1 MQIRRATLGMAPA
14 DYVTNCSDCGASLV
28 KARGDQFYHF
38 WPLLGVTA
46 VTLCRDC
53 AGHHC
58 LEAHIAQSEAAAL
71 YQTAANIR
79 ETRSH

>member
-1 MQIRRATLGMAPA
+1 MRITRATLGMAPA
-14 DYVTNCSDCGASLV
+14 DYVTNCSDCRSSLV
-28 KARGDQFYHF
+28 KARGDQFYH
-38 WPLLGVTA
+38 LYNLGETPRI
-46 VTLCRDC
+46 LCRDC

-58 LEAHIAQSEAAAL
+58 LEAHIAQGEFAAL